1 MTARLNRTGQTLA
14 IAFAVSLA
22 VAGCSSTST
31 STPASTSSAGAA
43 TSAAAPA
50 TSPAGPAPSAAA
62 PSSGGA
68 AQSPSMSAPSS
79 GGAAQS
85 PSMSASMSA
94 PMSPAVSGSAAP
106 AGAGCTATKL
116 GYPAITSFKGVKVG
130 FSQSEPDNASF
141 RAAETKSMRDEA
153 TKQGADLLYANAN
166 KDPQKQIADIK
177 DLITKGA
184 KMLIVAPLNSDGL
197 QPAWDAAAAAKVP
210 VVTVDRLV
218 SQTPCKDYL
227 TFIGSN
233 FVKQGMRAAD
243 AMGEA
248 LAGKG
253 NVAIL
258 LGSSGN
264 GVTTDRTSGFVD
276 EMKAKYSG
284 IKISKQQTGDF
295 DRAKGQA
302 VASQLLQADPTIT
315 GFYAENDEMGVGAYN
330 AVKASGKAPGKDIK
344 IVSVDGIKDA
354 VSKIVTGEYTAVI
367 QSNPRFGPLAFK
379 ALMDF
384 EKGTPV
390 PAKIIIDD
398 GDYLNAAA
406 AKSKL
411 DQAF

>member
-1 MTARLNRTGQTLA
+1 MTARLHRTGQTLA
-14 IAFAVSLA
+14 VAVAVAFSLA
-22 VAGCSSTST
+22 LAGCGSK
-31 STPASTSSAGAA
+31 STPAAPAGSSSSSSSSASS
-43 TSAAAPA
+43 SASAPA
-50 TSPAGPAPSAAA
+50 SSA
-62 PSSGGA
+62 
-68 AQSPSMSAPSS
+68 SAPSS
-79 GGAAQS
+79 MES
-85 PSMSASMSA
+85 SSASDSG
-94 PMSPAVSGSAAP
+94 SSGSSVSDSGSSGSGSSGSAT
-106 AGAGCTATKL
+106 AGAGCTAAKL
-116 GYPAITSFKGVKVG
+116 GYPAITDFKGVKVG

-141 RAAETKSMRDEA
+141 RAAETKSMKDEA
-153 TKQGADLLYANAN
+153 AKQGADLLYANAN

-184 KMLIVAPLNSDGL
+184 KLLIVAPLNSDGL

-233 FVKQGMRAAD
+233 FVKQGTRAAD
-243 AMGEA
+243 AMGAA
-248 LAGKG
+248 LGGKG
-253 NVAIL
+253 NVVIL

-276 EMKAKYSG
+276 QMKAKFSG
-284 IKISKQQTGDF
+284 VTISKQQTGDF

-315 GFYAENDEMGVGAYN
+315 GVYAENDEMGVGAYN
-330 AVKASGKAPGKDIK
+330 AIKAAGKSPGKDIK

-354 VSKIVTGEYTAVI
+354 VSKIATSEYTAVI
-367 QSNPRFGPLAFK
+367 QSNPRFGPLAFQ

-390 PAKIIIDD
+390 PAKIIIED
-398 GDYLNAAA
+398 GDYLDPAA
-406 AKSKL
+406 AKAKI